1 MATYLVTGGA
11 GFIGSA
17 LVREL
22 LRRGERVRVVDNFAT
37 GLRRKIAEVLP
48 QIEFFEVDI
57 TDLDRLRPAFDGV
70 DYVLHQAALHSVPRS
85 VDNPLASNRVNVE
98 GTLNALVAARD
109 ARVRRVVYASSSSAY
124 GDSPTLPKEASMPA
138 NLVSPYAVSKTAP
151 DDGRGEK

>member
-1 MATYLVTGGA
+1 MARYLVTGGA

-37 GLRRKIAEVLP
+37 GLRRNIAEVLP

-57 TDLDRLRPAFDGV
+57 TDLDRLRPAFEGV
-70 DYVLHQAALHSVPRS
+70 DYVLHQAALRSVPRS

-98 GTLNALVAARD
+98 GTLNVLVAARD
-109 ARVRRVVYASSSSAY
+109 ARVRRVVYA
-124 GDSPTLPKEASMPA
+124 
-138 NLVSPYAVSKTAP
+138 
-151 DDGRGEK
+151 